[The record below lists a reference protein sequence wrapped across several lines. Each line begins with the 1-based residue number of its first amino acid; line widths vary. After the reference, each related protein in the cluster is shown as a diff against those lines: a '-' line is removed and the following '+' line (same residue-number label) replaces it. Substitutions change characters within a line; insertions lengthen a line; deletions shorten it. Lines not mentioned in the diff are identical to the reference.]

1 MRNTSETLQNKIH
14 SWLSTHKFLIF
25 SSPWLIG
32 FIAFTFIPML
42 SSLVISF
49 TEWNILTP
57 PKFAGLENYKSVF
70 SDPLFY
76 KSLELTLVYT
86 CLSVPINIVLAF
98 LSALLLNTNIKF
110 INVYRTIYY
119 LPAVV
124 SGVVVSLL
132 WSWIYNSEFG
142 LFNNF
147 LLEFGIVGPRWLSDE
162 QWVMPALIIMSIW
175 GIGGSIIMYLSGLQG
190 IPHYLYESAK
200 LDAANWWTRLTQITL
215 PSMSPIILFTTLTSV
230 IGALQTFTQA
240 YVMTDGGPNN
250 ATLFYAFYVYKHAFV
265 WKQMGKACA
274 LAWVL
279 FIVIFLITCILLRI
293 SKSMVYYESKDGGDI
308 L

>member
-1 MRNTSETLQNKIH
+1 MKIQIRTCH
-14 SWLSTHKFLIF
+14 SQFQQWISKHKFLLF
-25 SSPWLIG
+25 ASPWIIG
-32 FIAFTFIPML
+32 FIAFTLIPML
-42 SSLVISF
+42 SSLLISF

-70 SDPLFY
+70 ADPLFY
-76 KSLELTLVYT
+76 KSLKVTLVYT
-86 CLSVPINIVLAF
+86 FVSVPINVTLAF
-98 LSALLLNTNIKF
+98 FAALLLNTDIKF

-147 LLEFGIVGPRWLSDE
+147 LLKFGINGPRWLSDE
-162 QWVMPALIIMSIW
+162 HWIMPALIIMSIW

-190 IPHYLYESAK
+190 IPRYLYESAK
-200 LDAANWWTRLTQITL
+200 LDAANWWTRLTKITL
-215 PSMSPIILFTTLTSV
+215 PSMSPIILFTGLTSV

-240 YVMTDGGPNN
+240 YVMTSGGPNN
-250 ATLFYAFYVYKHAFV
+250 ASLFYAYYVYKHAFV

-274 LAWVL
+274 LAWIL
-279 FIVIFLITCILLRI
+279 FIVIFLITVILLKA
-293 SKSMVYYESKDGGDI
+293 SKSKIYYESKDGGDI